1 MLAELAS
8 GKPYHPTCFTC
19 VACNKSLGMQI
30 KSKNQILT
38 QLEPTF
44 LYKKIYSSSHFF
56 SRKTLPTCS
65 VRYKKYESFKY
76 SLLLTMETKIIK
88 WIWICSIMIKIPVTI
103 ATQKSEKEIVKLFTY
118 CSLVFQE
125 KHCLCL

>member
-44 LYKKIYSSSHFF
+44 LYKKYIVLHIF
-56 SRKTLPTCS
+56 SLAKNFTDMFRKIQ
-65 VRYKKYESFKY
+65 
-76 SLLLTMETKIIK
+76 KI
-88 WIWICSIMIKIPVTI
+88 
-103 ATQKSEKEIVKLFTY
+103 
-118 CSLVFQE
+118 
-125 KHCLCL
+125 